1 MSNALR
7 YEPRVLVRRVER
19 RNPTM
24 LMLLAHGLA
33 SIVLVP
39 SYALA
44 AAAIGTPGMRFH
56 IEAVDT
62 ALRLAAH
69 GGKGLIAQAGRLALY
84 PMDSTRYFE
93 FDWAWSRLRRLRR
106 VRAYLDVSSPR
117 FLPLT
122 YVRRFGVERAWFINP
137 DRADLDTTRQWAN
150 ALSLSRR
157 CHFSAEPIESA
168 ALDGER
174 FDAITSI
181 SVFEHIVDERPAL
194 ENVRRLL
201 APGGS
206 LLLTLPCTAAGYD
219 QYRDYDEYNLAR
231 PDSEGRFFFQRF
243 YDVSSLRERVLSI
256 LGEPSQMT
264 VYGES
269 EPGYFGRNAQQKMK
283 GLPYPFWREGYM
295 MGRHFQ
301 IYSSID
307 ALPGEGVI
315 ALEFERA

>member
-1 MSNALR
+1 
-7 YEPRVLVRRVER
+7 
-19 RNPTM
+19 M

-39 SYALA
+39 SCALA
-44 AAAIGTPGMRFH
+44 AAAIGTGGCGFTSRPWTRRF
-56 IEAVDT
+56 
-62 ALRLAAH
+62 ALQRTV
-69 GGKGLIAQAGRLALY
+69 KGLIAQAGRLALY

-122 YVRRFGVERAWFINP
+122 CVRRFGVERAWFINP

-181 SVFEHIVDERPAL
+181 SVFEHRRRTARARERPAPSGT
-194 ENVRRLL
+194 RRVAL
-201 APGGS
+201 ADIALHGGW
-206 LLLTLPCTAAGYD
+206 LRPV
-219 QYRDYDEYNLAR
+219 RDYDEYNLAR
-231 PDSEGRFFFQRF
+231 PDSEGR
-243 YDVSSLRERVLSI
+243 S
-256 LGEPSQMT
+256 P
-264 VYGES
+264 
-269 EPGYFGRNAQQKMK
+269 
-283 GLPYPFWREGYM
+283 
-295 MGRHFQ
+295 
-301 IYSSID
+301 SSITTCHRC
-307 ALPGEGVI
+307 ASACCRFWVS
-315 ALEFERA
+315 RAR

>member
-1 MSNALR
+1 M
-7 YEPRVLVRRVER
+7 
-19 RNPTM
+19 
-24 LMLLAHGLA
+24 
-33 SIVLVP
+33 
-39 SYALA
+39 
-44 AAAIGTPGMRFH
+44 
-56 IEAVDT
+56 
-62 ALRLAAH
+62 
-69 GGKGLIAQAGRLALY
+69 KGLIAQAGRLALY

-219 QYRDYDEYNLAR
+219 QYATMTNTTLPDLIRKGASSSSASTTCHRCASACCRFWVSRAR
-231 PDSEGRFFFQRF
+231 
-243 YDVSSLRERVLSI
+243 
-256 LGEPSQMT
+256 
-264 VYGES
+264 
-269 EPGYFGRNAQQKMK
+269 
-283 GLPYPFWREGYM
+283 
-295 MGRHFQ
+295 
-301 IYSSID
+301 
-307 ALPGEGVI
+307 
-315 ALEFERA
+315 